1 MSAGDGTNVQSMAE
15 LMTTV
20 NSFEKAGSIPAIS
33 RTFASYAAE
42 FISTS
47 STLAASNKR
56 NSDKQESL
64 VEALQF
70 KSDAVR
76 GVNLDQEM
84 SDLLVFEQAY
94 AAAARVMS
102 VIQNMIQV
110 LERAV
115 E

>member
-1 MSAGDGTNVQSMAE
+1 MSPGDGTNIKTLAE
-15 LMTTV
+15 LMTAV
-20 NSFEKAGSIPAIS
+20 NSFEQAGGIPTIS
-33 RTFASYAAE
+33 RTFAGYAAE
-42 FISTS
+42 IISTT

-56 NSDKQESL
+56 DSEKQESL

-84 SDLLVFEQAY
+84 ADLLVFEQAY
-94 AAAARVMS
+94 AAAARVIS